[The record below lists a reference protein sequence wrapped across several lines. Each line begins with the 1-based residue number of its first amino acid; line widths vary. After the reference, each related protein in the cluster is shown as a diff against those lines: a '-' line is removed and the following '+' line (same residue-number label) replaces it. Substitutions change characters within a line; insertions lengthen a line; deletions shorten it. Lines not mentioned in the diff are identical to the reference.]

1 MANSKMI
8 IVEGAQ
14 GTGKTT
20 VTDYIR
26 HSIKYTNLYRLSGTS
41 DSTKEGKKK
50 AQAMYDALMDYIEK
64 MQNESINLV
73 FDRTFFS
80 EENYTRLG
88 FKEYSFSD
96 VYYNLVDRLNKMNYD
111 IYYITLYL
119 SNKQEYQQR
128 LLRKDKALPDY
139 AKFQVESSI
148 KQQEV
153 YLEMAEE
160 LKNIAPNI
168 KVINIDT
175 SVGIEKVKERVKEIL
190 E

>member
-50 AQAMYDALMDYIEK
+50 AQAMYDTLMDYIEK
-64 MQNESINLV
+64 MQNQSINLV

-96 VYYNLVDRLNKMNYD
+96 VYYNLVDRLNKMDYD

-119 SNKQEYQQR
+119 SNEQEYQQR

-139 AKFQVESSI
+139 AKFKVESSI

-160 LKNIAPNI
+160 LKKIAPNI

-175 SVGIEKVKERVKEIL
+175 SVGIEKVKEKVKQIL

>member
-96 VYYNLVDRLNKMNYD
+96 VYYNLVDRLNKMDYD
-111 IYYITLYL
+111 IGKGETIYKLL
-119 SNKQEYQQR
+119 SSGFPGERKHFIRQAFETAGENYRPIQEEG
-128 LLRKDKALPDY
+128 KT
-139 AKFQVESSI
+139 
-148 KQQEV
+148 
-153 YLEMAEE
+153 
-160 LKNIAPNI
+160 
-168 KVINIDT
+168 VI
-175 SVGIEKVKERVKEIL
+175 VP
-190 E
+190 

>member
-50 AQAMYDALMDYIEK
+50 AQAMYDTLMDYIEK
-64 MQNESINLV
+64 MQNQSINLV

-96 VYYNLVDRLNKMNYD
+96 VYYNML
-111 IYYITLYL
+111 
-119 SNKQEYQQR
+119 
-128 LLRKDKALPDY
+128 
-139 AKFQVESSI
+139 
-148 KQQEV
+148 
-153 YLEMAEE
+153 
-160 LKNIAPNI
+160 
-168 KVINIDT
+168 
-175 SVGIEKVKERVKEIL
+175 
-190 E
+190 